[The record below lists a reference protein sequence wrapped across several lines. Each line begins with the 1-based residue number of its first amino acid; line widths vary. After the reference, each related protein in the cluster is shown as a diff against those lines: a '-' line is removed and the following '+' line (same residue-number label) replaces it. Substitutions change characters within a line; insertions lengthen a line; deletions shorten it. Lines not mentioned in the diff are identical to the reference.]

1 MTSLP
6 PNGLL
11 RAELKLAKELNAE
24 LVKALDRIVQLN
36 DKLPVEHPSRLSHG
50 EYEQACAALAKAKAQ
65 P

>member
-11 RAELKLAKELNAE
+11 RAELKRAKELNAE
-24 LVKALDRIVQLN
+24 LVKALEL
-36 DKLPVEHPSRLSHG
+36 
-50 EYEQACAALAKAKAQ
+50 AADELKMARYFNAEKMARAVIAKAKAQ